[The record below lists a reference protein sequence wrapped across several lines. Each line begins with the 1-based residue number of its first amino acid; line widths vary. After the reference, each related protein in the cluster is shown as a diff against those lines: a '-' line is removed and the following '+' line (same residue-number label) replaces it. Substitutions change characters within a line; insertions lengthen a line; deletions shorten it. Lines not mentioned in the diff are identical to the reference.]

1 MEDKILDIKEI
12 GENFDY
18 RTTPISIC
26 PLYVD
31 VEDRETKLFKK
42 TLYENFHDLIQTSP
56 FKVLNYRTKYN
67 ENLKLNSA
75 QIRKLYMFLIKEM
88 SYKYSYLDL
97 FNIAS
102 EYFDIETDRFL
113 HHMHKKD
120 KVLLVTFIK
129 KRRQLSI

>member
-56 FKVLNYRTKYN
+56 FKVLNYKTKYN
-67 ENLKLNSA
+67 ENLKLNGA

-113 HHMHKKD
+113 HHMHKKH

-129 KRRQLSI
+129 KSRQLSI

>member
-18 RTTPISIC
+18 RNTPILVC

-31 VEDRETKLFKK
+31 IEDRETKLFKK
-42 TLYENFHDLIQTSP
+42 TLYQNFDELIKISP
-56 FKVLNYRTKYN
+56 YKVLNYRTKYN
-67 ENLKLNSA
+67 ENIKLNGN
-75 QIRKLYMFLIKEM
+75 QIRKLYMFLIKEL

-102 EYFDIETDRFL
+102 DYFDIDTDRFL
-113 HHMHKKD
+113 HHIRKQD